1 MGYGTYIMTLI
12 GQRALVGG
20 ATQGIGLA
28 CAQRLAVE
36 GCTVTVMARRAE
48 AVEAAID
55 TLDRSCDQD
64 HGGIVADFT
73 DWGATAQ
80 AAESHQPEGGWSIL
94 VHNAGGPPPGPLVEV
109 DPNDLEAAMHPHLL
123 LGQALVQ
130 LVRPSMR
137 DAGFGRIVNIV
148 STSVVMPIK
157 GLGVSNAVR
166 GAIGNWSRTLAAELG
181 PEGITVNN
189 VLPGFTDTG
198 RLASLFQRR
207 GEASGRTAQEVADAI
222 VAGIPVG
229 RLATPQ
235 ETAALVAFLC
245 RDEAGSINGASI
257 PVDGGR
263 LAAQ

>member
-1 MGYGTYIMTLI
+1 M
-12 GQRALVGG
+12 VGG

-28 CAQRLAVE
+28 CAQRLAAQ
-36 GCTVTVMARRAE
+36 GCAVTVMARRAD
-48 AVEAAID
+48 AVEEAID
-55 TLDRSCDQD
+55 SLEQPCDQD

-73 DWGATAQ
+73 DWEATAH
-80 AAESHQPEGGWSIL
+80 AAASHQPQDGWSIF
-94 VHNAGGPPPGPLVEV
+94 VHNAGGPPPGPLVEA
-109 DPNDLEAAMHPHLL
+109 DPADLMAAMHPHLL

-130 LVRPSMR
+130 LLRPSMR
-137 DAGFGRIVNIV
+137 DGSFGRIVNIV

-189 VLPGFTDTG
+189 VLPGFTDTS
-198 RLASLFQRR
+198 RLAALINKRAA
-207 GEASGRTAQEVADAI
+207 ASDRTPEQVADDI
-222 VAGIPVG
+222 RQSIPVG
-229 RLATPQ
+229 RFAKPQ

-245 RDEAGSINGASI
+245 SDEAGSINGASI

>member
-1 MGYGTYIMTLI
+1 MTLT

-28 CAQRLAVE
+28 CAQRLAAN
-36 GCTVTVMARRAE
+36 GCAVTIMARRAE
-48 AVEAAID
+48 AVEEAISSLEQ
-55 TLDRSCDQD
+55 TGDQD
-64 HGGIVADFT
+64 HGGIVADFA
-73 DWGATAQ
+73 DWEATAN
-80 AAESHQPEGGWSIL
+80 AAASHQPQGGWSIL
-94 VHNAGGPPPGPLVEV
+94 VHNAGGPPPGPLVEA
-109 DPNDLEAAMHPHLL
+109 DPSDLIAAMQPHLL

-130 LVRPSMR
+130 LLRPNMCESR
-137 DAGFGRIVNIV
+137 FGRIVNIV

-189 VLPGFTDTG
+189 VLPGFTDTN
-198 RLASLFQRR
+198 RLATLIRKR
-207 GEASGRTAQEVADAI
+207 AAASGRTPEQVADDI
-222 VAGIPVG
+222 RAGIPVG
-229 RLATPQ
+229 RFAKPH

-245 RDEAGSINGASI
+245 SEEASSINGASI